1 MATTDGI
8 TFDKT
13 SYKPGD
19 TITATV
25 VLAART
31 KSDTLT
37 FTTAVG
43 NLTATTKVVAD
54 GSIADSLNHVW
65 KLVSDDG
72 VTAVY
77 TTTA

>member
-1 MATTDGI
+1 MADGI
-8 TFDKT
+8 TLDKA

-25 VLAART
+25 VLAARS

-37 FTTAVG
+37 FTTAAG
-43 NLTATTKVVAD
+43 NLTATTKLVAD
-54 GSIADSLNHVW
+54 GTLTDSLNHSW

-72 VTAVY
+72 VTSVY

>member
-1 MATTDGI
+1 MADGI
-8 TFDKT
+8 TFDKP

-19 TITATV
+19 KITATII
-25 VLAART
+25 LAARVVVDEV
-31 KSDTLT
+31 K

-43 NLTATTKVVAD
+43 NLTATTKIVAD
-54 GSIADSLNHVW
+54 GTITDSAGKTWN
-65 KLVSDDG
+65 KVSDDG